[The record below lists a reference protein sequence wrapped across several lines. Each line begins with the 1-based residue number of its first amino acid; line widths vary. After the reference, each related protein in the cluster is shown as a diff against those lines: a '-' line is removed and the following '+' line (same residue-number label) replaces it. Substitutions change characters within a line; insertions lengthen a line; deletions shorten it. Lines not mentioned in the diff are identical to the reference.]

1 MKRIILILQMALLLV
16 GAASCSDSET
26 GNGLAAEPELISIIP
41 ISGASGCT
49 AIISGVNFA
58 AEQSANKVLL
68 DGQEAQVVSS
78 SKNRIQIV
86 TPEHADGKVDVK
98 VSVNGKEVSGLDF
111 TYVTLADP
119 EIKITALR
127 PSFGFVGDN
136 VTIIGENFSD
146 EVADMSVTFDGVK
159 ANILTTS
166 SSALSVTA
174 PEHARGRV
182 TVEVKKGAKTAV
194 AEFTY
199 VELMVEKSTPSEGGA
214 GTIVTIY
221 GEGFSEELA
230 NNVVMVGD
238 QVLTVTEATVT
249 TLKVEMPAL
258 GTGTYTFT
266 VKVGERVCTGGSFT
280 VAPLW
285 YVETVAGS
293 SVQGTKDGIGKE
305 AKLEIVQHL
314 AMGPDG
320 KVWFTSRGA
329 KDKNAI
335 RTLDPK
341 TWEVK
346 TVIGTD
352 NALINNTHLW
362 GSTFDSKGNYY
373 VAGKAA
379 GKVFKIAAGTNEI
392 SVLPLPAHKLTSN
405 PMCVL
410 TDAQDNLYLLNRDA
424 GTEAKPSYISV
435 YDKNLVLKHDWP
447 VKLFAEHMAWNKDKT
462 KLFIGTTGVPF
473 GIFEFDPA
481 TGEMKKIAGTDNRPT
496 SAANTTDGEPGNP
509 LTATIGQVEGIAV
522 DAEGN
527 LWFSDVTTVTVRVL
541 VPGEGG
547 DYTKG
552 TVKTRAGMN
561 FVPKYPG
568 VDGLG
573 TNAGLKYPCGLLPMP
588 DGSMLLADGT
598 GFTIRRIYSK

>member
-238 QVLTVTEATVT
+238 QVLTVTEATAT

-293 SVQGTKDGIGKE
+293 VKGTKDGIGKE

-329 KDKNAI
+329 GITNSI

-346 TVIGTD
+346 TVIGTV
-352 NALINNTHLW
+352 NVLINNTHLW

-373 VAGKAA
+373 ATGKAA

-392 SVLPLPAHKLTSN
+392 SVLPLPAHKLTTN

-481 TGEMKKIAGTDNRPT
+481 TGEMKKIAGTDNKPT
-496 SAANTTDGEPGNP
+496 NAANTTDGEPGNP

-527 LWFSDVTTVTVRVL
+527 LWFSDVTTATVRVL

-588 DGSMLLADGT
+588 DGSMLLADGN
-598 GFTIRRIYSK
+598 GYTIRRIYSK

>member
-1 MKRIILILQMALLLV
+1 MALLLV
-16 GAASCSDSET
+16 GAASCSDSDT

-41 ISGASGCT
+41 ISGASGCA

-146 EVADMSVTFDGVK
+146 ELADMSVTFDGVK

-182 TVEVKKGAKTAV
+182 TVEVKNGAKTAV

-238 QVLTVTEATVT
+238 QVLTVTEATAT

-293 SVQGTKDGIGKE
+293 VQGTKDGIGKE

-329 KDKNAI
+329 GNTNSI

-352 NALINNTHLW
+352 KALINNTHLW

-373 VAGKAA
+373 ATGKAA

-392 SVLPLPAHKLTSN
+392 SVLQLPAHKLTSN

-481 TGEMKKIAGTDNRPT
+481 TGEMKKIAGTDNKPT

-527 LWFSDVTTVTVRVL
+527 LWFSDVTTATVRVL

>member
-1 MKRIILILQMALLLV
+1 MALLLV

-41 ISGASGCT
+41 ISGASGCP

-58 AEQSANKVLL
+58 AEQSANKVFL

-199 VELMVEKSTPSEGGA
+199 VELMVEKSNPSEGGA

-238 QVLTVTEATVT
+238 QVLKVTESTAT

-280 VAPLW
+280 VAPLG
-285 YVETVAGS
+285 YVETVAG

-320 KVWFTSRGA
+320 KVWFTSRGGA
-329 KDKNAI
+329 GKDAI

-462 KLFIGTTGVPF
+462 KLFIGTTGGPF

-481 TGEMKKIAGTDNRPT
+481 TGEMKKIAGTDNKPT

-527 LWFSDVTTVTVRVL
+527 LWFSDVTTATVRVL

-561 FVPKYPG
+561 FVPKSPG

-588 DGSMLLADGT
+588 DGSMLLADGN
-598 GFTIRRIYSK
+598 GYTIRRIYSK

>member
-1 MKRIILILQMALLLV
+1 MALLLV
-16 GAASCSDSET
+16 GAASCSDST
-26 GNGLAAEPELISIIP
+26 SGNGLAAEPELISIIP
-41 ISGASGCT
+41 VSGASGCT

-58 AEQSANKVLL
+58 AQQSANKVFM
-68 DGQEAQVVSS
+68 DGKEAQVVSS

-98 VSVNGKEVSGLDF
+98 VSVNGTEVSGLDF
-111 TYVTLADP
+111 TYVTLAEP
-119 EIKITALR
+119 EVKITALR

-136 VTIIGENFSD
+136 VTILGENFSD
-146 EVADMSVTFDGVK
+146 ELADMSVTFDGVK

-174 PEHARGRV
+174 PEHARGRA
-182 TVEVKKGAKTAV
+182 TVEVKNGTKTAV

-199 VELMVEKSTPSEGGA
+199 VELMISKSTPSEGGA

-238 QVLTVTEATVT
+238 QVLTVTEATAT

-293 SVQGTKDGIGKE
+293 SIRGTKDGTGK
-305 AKLEIVQHL
+305 AANLETVQHL

-320 KVWFTSRGA
+320 KVWFTSRGGA
-329 KDKNAI
+329 GRDAI

-346 TVIGTD
+346 TVIGID
-352 NALINNTHLW
+352 NALIKNTHPW

-373 VAGKAA
+373 ATGKAA

-392 SVLPLPAHKLTSN
+392 SVLPLPAHKLTTN

-462 KLFIGTTGVPF
+462 KLFIGTTGAPF

-481 TGEMKKIAGTDNRPT
+481 TGKMNKIAGTKDKPAN
-496 SAANTTDGEPGNP
+496 AAATTDGEPGNP
-509 LTATIGQVEGIAV
+509 LTATIGQIEGIAV

-527 LWFSDVTTVTVRVL
+527 LWFSDVTTATVRVL
-541 VPGEGG
+541 VPGECG

-561 FVPKYPG
+561 FLSKYPG

-573 TNAGLKYPCGLLPMP
+573 TNAGFKYPCGLLPMP

>member
-127 PSFGFVGDN
+127 PSFSFVGDN

-146 EVADMSVTFDGVK
+146 ELADMSVTFDGVK

-182 TVEVKKGAKTAV
+182 TVEVKNGAKTAV

-238 QVLTVTEATVT
+238 QVLTVTEATAT

-293 SVQGTKDGIGKE
+293 VQGTKDGIGKE

-329 KDKNAI
+329 GNTNSI

-352 NALINNTHLW
+352 KALINNTHLW

-373 VAGKAA
+373 ATGKAA

-392 SVLPLPAHKLTSN
+392 SVLQLPAHKLTSN

-481 TGEMKKIAGTDNRPT
+481 TGEMKKIAGTDNKPT

-527 LWFSDVTTVTVRVL
+527 LWFSDVTTATVRVL

>member
-1 MKRIILILQMALLLV
+1 MALLLV

-182 TVEVKKGAKTAV
+182 TVEVKNGAKTAV

-238 QVLTVTEATVT
+238 QVLTVTEATAT

-293 SVQGTKDGIGKE
+293 VQGTKDGIGKE

-329 KDKNAI
+329 GITNSI

-346 TVIGTD
+346 TVIGTV
-352 NALINNTHLW
+352 NVLINNTHLW

-373 VAGKAA
+373 ATGKAA

-481 TGEMKKIAGTDNRPT
+481 TGEMKKIAGTDNKPT
-496 SAANTTDGEPGNP
+496 NAANTTDGEPGNP

-527 LWFSDVTTVTVRVL
+527 LWFSDVTTATVRVL

-598 GFTIRRIYSK
+598 GYTIRRIYSK

>member
-1 MKRIILILQMALLLV
+1 MALLLV
-16 GAASCSDSET
+16 GAASCSDSES

-41 ISGASGCT
+41 VSGASGCT

-58 AEQSANKVLL
+58 AEQSANKVFL

-98 VSVNGKEVSGLDF
+98 VSVNGKEVSGLNF
-111 TYVTLADP
+111 TYVTLAEP
-119 EIKITALR
+119 EVKITALR

-136 VTIIGENFSD
+136 VTILGENFSD

-182 TVEVKKGAKTAV
+182 TVEVKNGAKTAV

-238 QVLTVTEATVT
+238 QVLKVTESTAT

-258 GTGTYTFT
+258 GTGAYTFT

-285 YVETVAGS
+285 YVETVAG

-341 TWEVK
+341 TWDVK

-410 TDAQDNLYLLNRDA
+410 TDAQDNLYLLNRA
-424 GTEAKPSYISV
+424 NPSYISV

-447 VKLFAEHMAWNKDKT
+447 VNLFAEHMAWNKDKT
-462 KLFIGTTGVPF
+462 KLYIGTSGAPF

-481 TGEMKKIAGTDNRPT
+481 TGEMKKIAGTKDKPA
-496 SAANTTDGEPGNP
+496 SAAATTDGEPGNP
-509 LTATIGQVEGIAV
+509 LTATIGQIEGIAV

-527 LWFSDVTTVTVRVL
+527 LWFSDVTTATVRVL
-541 VPGEGG
+541 VSGEGG

>member
-146 EVADMSVTFDGVK
+146 ELADMSVTFDGVK

-182 TVEVKKGAKTAV
+182 TVEVKNGAKTAV

-238 QVLTVTEATVT
+238 QVLTVTEATAT

-293 SVQGTKDGIGKE
+293 VQGTKDGIGKE

-329 KDKNAI
+329 GNTNSI

-373 VAGKAA
+373 ATGKAA
-379 GKVFKIAAGTNEI
+379 GKVFKIAAGTNVI

-447 VKLFAEHMAWNKDKT
+447 VKVFAEHMAWNKDKT

-481 TGEMKKIAGTDNRPT
+481 TGEMKKIAGTENKPT

-527 LWFSDVTTVTVRVL
+527 LWFSDVTTATVRVL

-561 FVPKYPG
+561 FVPKSPG

-588 DGSMLLADGT
+588 DGSMLLADGN
-598 GFTIRRIYSK
+598 GYTIRRIYSK

>member
-1 MKRIILILQMALLLV
+1 MALLLV
-16 GAASCSDSET
+16 GAASCSDSES

-41 ISGASGCT
+41 VSGASGCT

-58 AEQSANKVLL
+58 AEQSANKVFL

-98 VSVNGKEVSGLDF
+98 VSVNGAEVSGLDF
-111 TYVTLADP
+111 TYVTLAEP
-119 EIKITALR
+119 EVKITALR

-136 VTIIGENFSD
+136 VTILGENFSD

-182 TVEVKKGAKTAV
+182 TVEVKNGAKTAV

-199 VELMVEKSTPSEGGA
+199 VELMVEKSTPSEGGT

-238 QVLTVTEATVT
+238 QVLKVTESTAT

-258 GTGTYTFT
+258 GTGTYSFT

-285 YVETVAGS
+285 YVETVAG

-379 GKVFKIAAGTNEI
+379 GKVFKIAAGTNGI

-410 TDAQDNLYLLNRDA
+410 TDAQDNLYLLNRA
-424 GTEAKPSYISV
+424 NPSYISV

-447 VKLFAEHMAWNKDKT
+447 VNLFAEHMVWNKDKT
-462 KLFIGTTGVPF
+462 KLYIGSSGAPF

-481 TGEMKKIAGTDNRPT
+481 TGEMKKIAGTKDKPAN
-496 SAANTTDGEPGNP
+496 AAATTDGEPGNP
-509 LTATIGQVEGIAV
+509 LTATIGQIEGMAV

-527 LWFSDVTTVTVRVL
+527 LWFSDITTSTVRVF

-547 DYTKG
+547 DYSKG

-561 FVPKYPG
+561 FVSKYPG

-573 TNAGLKYPCGLLPMP
+573 TNAGFKYPSGLLPML

>member
-1 MKRIILILQMALLLV
+1 MALLLV
-16 GAASCSDSET
+16 GAASCSDSDT

-146 EVADMSVTFDGVK
+146 ELADMSVTFDGVK

-199 VELMVEKSTPSEGGA
+199 VELMVEKSNPSEGGA

-238 QVLTVTEATVT
+238 QVLTVTEATAT

-293 SVQGTKDGIGKE
+293 VQGTKDGIGKE

-329 KDKNAI
+329 GNTNSI

-373 VAGKAA
+373 ATGKAA

-392 SVLPLPAHKLTSN
+392 SVLPLPAHKLTTN

-424 GTEAKPSYISV
+424 GTDAKPSYISV

-447 VKLFAEHMAWNKDKT
+447 VKVFAEHMAWNKDKT

-481 TGEMKKIAGTDNRPT
+481 TGEMKKIAGTENKPT

-527 LWFSDVTTVTVRVL
+527 LWFSDVTTATVRVL
-541 VPGEGG
+541 VPVEGG

-561 FVPKYPG
+561 FVPKSPG

-588 DGSMLLADGT
+588 DGSMLLADGN
-598 GFTIRRIYSK
+598 GYTIRRIYSK

>member
-41 ISGASGCT
+41 VSGASGCT

-146 EVADMSVTFDGVK
+146 ELADMSVTFDGVK

-182 TVEVKKGAKTAV
+182 TVEVKNGAKTAV

-238 QVLTVTEATVT
+238 QVLTVTEATAT

-293 SVQGTKDGIGKE
+293 SVRGTMDGIGK
-305 AKLEIVQHL
+305 AANLETVQHL

-320 KVWFTSRGA
+320 KVWFTSRGGA
-329 KDKNAI
+329 GKDAI

-352 NALINNTHLW
+352 NKLINNTHLW

-373 VAGKAA
+373 ATGKAA

-462 KLFIGTTGVPF
+462 KLFIGTTGVSF

-481 TGEMKKIAGTDNRPT
+481 TGEMKKIAGTENKPT
-496 SAANTTDGEPGNP
+496 NAANTTDGEPGNP

-527 LWFSDVTTVTVRVL
+527 LWFSDVTTATVRVL

-598 GFTIRRIYSK
+598 GYTIRRIYSK

>member
-1 MKRIILILQMALLLV
+1 MALLLI
-16 GAASCSDSET
+16 GAASCSDSES

-41 ISGASGCT
+41 VSGASGCT

-58 AEQSANKVLL
+58 AEQSANKVFL

-136 VTIIGENFSD
+136 VTILGENFSD

-182 TVEVKKGAKTAV
+182 TVEVKNGAKTAV

-238 QVLTVTEATVT
+238 QVLKVTESTAT

-266 VKVGERVCTGGSFT
+266 V
-280 VAPLW
+280 APLW

-293 SVQGTKDGIGKE
+293 SIRGTKDGIGK
-305 AKLEIVQHL
+305 AANLETVQHL

-320 KVWFTSRGA
+320 KVWFTSRGGA
-329 KDKNAI
+329 GRDAI

-346 TVIGTD
+346 TVIGID
-352 NALINNTHLW
+352 NALIKNTHPW

-373 VAGKAA
+373 AAGKGGA
-379 GKVFKIAAGTNEI
+379 KVFKIAAGTNEI
-392 SVLPLPAHKLTSN
+392 SLLALPAHKLTTN

-447 VKLFAEHMAWNKDKT
+447 VLLSAEHMAWNKDKT
-462 KLFIGTTGVPF
+462 KLYIGTSGAPF

-481 TGEMKKIAGTDNRPT
+481 TGKMNKIAGTKDKPAN
-496 SAANTTDGEPGNP
+496 AANTTDGEPGNP
-509 LTATIGQVEGIAV
+509 LTATIGQIEGIAV

-527 LWFSDVTTVTVRVL
+527 LWFSDVTTATVRVL

-547 DYTKG
+547 DYTNG

>member
-1 MKRIILILQMALLLV
+1 MALLLV
-16 GAASCSDSET
+16 GAASCSDSES

-41 ISGASGCT
+41 VSGASGCT

-58 AEQSANKVLL
+58 AEQSANKVFL

-78 SKNRIQIV
+78 SKNRIRIV

-111 TYVTLADP
+111 TYVTLAEP
-119 EIKITALR
+119 EVKITALR

-136 VTIIGENFSD
+136 VTILGENFSD

-182 TVEVKKGAKTAV
+182 TVEVKNGAKTAV

-238 QVLTVTEATVT
+238 QVLKVTESTAT

-293 SVQGTKDGIGKE
+293 SVRGTKDGIGK
-305 AKLEIVQHL
+305 AANLETVQHL

-320 KVWFTSRGA
+320 KVWFTSRGGA
-329 KDKNAI
+329 GRDAI

-346 TVIGTD
+346 TVIGID
-352 NALINNTHLW
+352 NALIKNTHPW

-373 VAGKAA
+373 ATGKAA
-379 GKVFKIAAGTNEI
+379 GKVFKIAAGTNGI

-410 TDAQDNLYLLNRDA
+410 TDAQDNLYLLNRA
-424 GTEAKPSYISV
+424 NPSYISV
-435 YDKNLVLKHDWP
+435 YDKNLVQKHDWP
-447 VKLFAEHMAWNKDKT
+447 VNLFAEHMAWNKDKT
-462 KLFIGTTGVPF
+462 KLYLGTAAAPF

-481 TGEMKKIAGTDNRPT
+481 TGEMKKIAGTKDKPT

-509 LTATIGQVEGIAV
+509 LTATIGQIEGIAV

-527 LWFSDVTTVTVRVL
+527 LWFSDITTSTVRVL

-547 DYTKG
+547 DYSKG

-561 FVPKYPG
+561 FVSKYPG

>member
-1 MKRIILILQMALLLV
+1 MALLLI
-16 GAASCSDSET
+16 GAASCSDSAS

-41 ISGASGCT
+41 VSGASGCT

-58 AEQSANKVLL
+58 AEQSANKVFM
-68 DGQEAQVVSS
+68 DGKEAQVVSS

-98 VSVNGKEVSGLDF
+98 VSVNGTEVSGLDF
-111 TYVTLADP
+111 TYVTLAEP
-119 EIKITALR
+119 EVKITALR

-136 VTIIGENFSD
+136 VTILGENFSD
-146 EVADMSVTFDGVK
+146 ELADMSVTFDGVK

-182 TVEVKKGAKTAV
+182 TVEVKNGTKTAV

-199 VELMVEKSTPSEGGA
+199 VELMVSKSTPSEGGA

-238 QVLTVTEATVT
+238 QVLTVTEATAT

-293 SVQGTKDGIGKE
+293 AQGTKDGIGKE
-305 AKLEIVQHL
+305 ANLQIVQHL
-314 AMGPDG
+314 AMGSDG
-320 KVWFTSRGA
+320 KVWFTSRGGA
-329 KDKNAI
+329 GKDAI

-346 TVIGTD
+346 TVIGID
-352 NALINNTHLW
+352 NALIKNTHPW

-373 VAGKAA
+373 VAGKGGA
-379 GKVFKIAAGTNEI
+379 KVFKIAAGTNEI
-392 SVLPLPAHKLTSN
+392 SLLALPAHKLTTN

-447 VKLFAEHMAWNKDKT
+447 VRLFAEHMAWNKDKT
-462 KLFIGTTGVPF
+462 KLYLGTAGAPF

-481 TGEMKKIAGTDNRPT
+481 TGELKQIAGTGDKPT
-496 SAANTTDGEPGNP
+496 TSNMTDGEPGNP
-509 LTATIGQVEGIAV
+509 LTATIGQIEGMAV
-522 DAEGN
+522 DTEGN
-527 LWFSDVTTVTVRVL
+527 LWFSDISTFTVRVL

-573 TNAGLKYPCGLLPMP
+573 TNAGFKYPCGLLPMQ

-598 GFTIRRIYSK
+598 GYTIRRIYSK

>member
-1 MKRIILILQMALLLV
+1 MALLLV

-41 ISGASGCT
+41 VSGASGCT

-146 EVADMSVTFDGVK
+146 ELADMSVTFDGVK

-182 TVEVKKGAKTAV
+182 TVEVKNGAKTAV

-238 QVLTVTEATVT
+238 QVLTVTEATAT

-293 SVQGTKDGIGKE
+293 VQGTKDGIGKE

-320 KVWFTSRGA
+320 KVWFTSRGGA
-329 KDKNAI
+329 GKDAI

-352 NALINNTHLW
+352 NKLINNTHLW

-392 SVLPLPAHKLTSN
+392 SVLPLPAHKLTTN

-462 KLFIGTTGVPF
+462 KLFIGTTGGPF

-481 TGEMKKIAGTDNRPT
+481 TGEMKKIAGTDNKPT

-509 LTATIGQVEGIAV
+509 LTATIGQVEGMAV

-527 LWFSDVTTVTVRVL
+527 LWFSDVTTATVRVL

-598 GFTIRRIYSK
+598 GYTIRRIYSK

>member
-16 GAASCSDSET
+16 GAASCSDSDT

-146 EVADMSVTFDGVK
+146 ELADMSVTFDGVK

-182 TVEVKKGAKTAV
+182 TVEVKNGAKTAV

-238 QVLTVTEATVT
+238 QVLTVTEATAT

-293 SVQGTKDGIGKE
+293 VQGTKDGIGKE

-329 KDKNAI
+329 GNTNSI

-373 VAGKAA
+373 ATGKAA

-392 SVLPLPAHKLTSN
+392 SVLPLPAHKLTTN

-447 VKLFAEHMAWNKDKT
+447 VKVFAEHMAWNKDKT

-481 TGEMKKIAGTDNRPT
+481 TGEMKKIAGTENKPT

-527 LWFSDVTTVTVRVL
+527 LWFSDVTTATVRVL
-541 VPGEGG
+541 VPVEGG

-561 FVPKYPG
+561 FVPKSPG

-588 DGSMLLADGT
+588 DGSMLLADGN
-598 GFTIRRIYSK
+598 GYTIRRIYSK

>member
-16 GAASCSDSET
+16 GAASCSDSES

-41 ISGASGCT
+41 VSGASGCT

-58 AEQSANKVLL
+58 AEQSANKVYL

-98 VSVNGKEVSGLDF
+98 VSVNGTEVSGLDF
-111 TYVTLADP
+111 TYVTLAEP
-119 EIKITALR
+119 EVKITALR

-136 VTIIGENFSD
+136 VTILGENFSD

-182 TVEVKKGAKTAV
+182 TVEVKNGAKTAV

-238 QVLTVTEATVT
+238 QVLTVTEATAT

-280 VAPLW
+280 VA
-285 YVETVAGS
+285 G

-379 GKVFKIAAGTNEI
+379 GKVFKIAAGTNGI

-435 YDKNLVLKHDWP
+435 YDKNLGLKHDWP

-462 KLFIGTTGVPF
+462 KLYIGTTGAPF

-481 TGEMKKIAGTDNRPT
+481 TGEMKKIAGTKDKPAN
-496 SAANTTDGEPGNP
+496 AANTTDGEPGNP
-509 LTATIGQVEGIAV
+509 LTATIGQIEGIAV

-527 LWFSDVTTVTVRVL
+527 LWFSDVTTATVRVL

>member
-146 EVADMSVTFDGVK
+146 ELADMSVTFDGVK

-182 TVEVKKGAKTAV
+182 TVEVKNGAKTAV

-238 QVLTVTEATVT
+238 QVLTVTEATAT

-293 SVQGTKDGIGKE
+293 VQGTKDGIGKE

-329 KDKNAI
+329 GITNSI

-346 TVIGTD
+346 TVIGTV
-352 NALINNTHLW
+352 NVLINNTHLW

-373 VAGKAA
+373 ATGKAA

-392 SVLPLPAHKLTSN
+392 SVLPLPAHKLTTN

-496 SAANTTDGEPGNP
+496 NAANTTDGEPGNP

-527 LWFSDVTTVTVRVL
+527 LWFSDVTTATVRVL

-598 GFTIRRIYSK
+598 GYTIRRIYSK

>member
-1 MKRIILILQMALLLV
+1 MALLLV

-146 EVADMSVTFDGVK
+146 ELADMSVTFDGVK

-166 SSALSVTA
+166 SSALSVIA

-182 TVEVKKGAKTAV
+182 TVEVKNGAKTAV

-238 QVLTVTEATVT
+238 QVLTVTEATAT

-293 SVQGTKDGIGKE
+293 VQGTKDGIGKE

-329 KDKNAI
+329 GITNSI

-373 VAGKAA
+373 ATGKAA

-392 SVLPLPAHKLTSN
+392 SVLPLPAHKLTTN

-481 TGEMKKIAGTDNRPT
+481 TGEMKKIAGTENKPT

-527 LWFSDVTTVTVRVL
+527 LWFSDVTTATVRVL

>member
-1 MKRIILILQMALLLV
+1 MALLLV
-16 GAASCSDSET
+16 GAASCSDSES

-41 ISGASGCT
+41 VSGASGCT

-58 AEQSANKVLL
+58 AEQSANKVFL

-136 VTIIGENFSD
+136 VTILGENFSD

-182 TVEVKKGAKTAV
+182 TVEVKNGAKTAV

-230 NNVVMVGD
+230 NNVVMVGE
-238 QVLTVTEATVT
+238 QVLTVTESTAT

-285 YVETVAGS
+285 YVETIAG

-305 AKLEIVQHL
+305 ARLEIVQHL

-346 TVIGTD
+346 TVIGTY

-379 GKVFKIAAGTNEI
+379 GKVFKIAAGTNGI

-410 TDAQDNLYLLNRDA
+410 TDAQDNLYLLNRA
-424 GTEAKPSYISV
+424 NPSYISV
-435 YDKNLVLKHDWP
+435 YDKNLGLKHDWP

-462 KLFIGTTGVPF
+462 KLYIGTTGAPF

-481 TGEMKKIAGTDNRPT
+481 TGEVKKIAGTENKPAD
-496 SAANTTDGEPGNP
+496 AAATTDGEPGNP
-509 LTATIGQVEGIAV
+509 LTATIGQIEGIAV

-527 LWFSDVTTVTVRVL
+527 LWFSDVTTATVRVL

>member
-1 MKRIILILQMALLLV
+1 MALLLV
-16 GAASCSDSET
+16 GAASCSDSES

-41 ISGASGCT
+41 VSGASGCT

-58 AEQSANKVLL
+58 AEQSANKVFL

-98 VSVNGKEVSGLDF
+98 VSVNGKEVSGLNF
-111 TYVTLADP
+111 TYVTLAEP
-119 EIKITALR
+119 EVKITALR

-136 VTIIGENFSD
+136 VTILGENFSD

-182 TVEVKKGAKTAV
+182 TVEVKNGAKTAV

-238 QVLTVTEATVT
+238 QVLKVTESTAT

-285 YVETVAGS
+285 YVETVAG

-410 TDAQDNLYLLNRDA
+410 TDAQDNLYLLNRA
-424 GTEAKPSYISV
+424 NPSYISV

-447 VKLFAEHMAWNKDKT
+447 VNLFAEHMAWNKDKT
-462 KLFIGTTGVPF
+462 KLYIGTSGAPF

-481 TGEMKKIAGTDNRPT
+481 TGEMKKIAGTKDKPA
-496 SAANTTDGEPGNP
+496 SAAATTDGEPGNP
-509 LTATIGQVEGIAV
+509 LTATIGQIEGIAV

-527 LWFSDVTTVTVRVL
+527 LWFSDVTTATVRVL
-541 VPGEGG
+541 VSGEGG

>member
-1 MKRIILILQMALLLV
+1 MALLLV
-16 GAASCSDSET
+16 GAASCSDSES

-41 ISGASGCT
+41 VSGASGCT

-58 AEQSANKVLL
+58 AEQSANKVFL

-98 VSVNGKEVSGLDF
+98 VSVNGAEVSGLDF
-111 TYVTLADP
+111 TYVTLAEP
-119 EIKITALR
+119 EVKITALR

-136 VTIIGENFSD
+136 VTILGENFSD

-182 TVEVKKGAKTAV
+182 TVEVKNGAKTAV

-238 QVLTVTEATVT
+238 QVLKVTESTAT

-285 YVETVAGS
+285 YVETVAG

-410 TDAQDNLYLLNRDA
+410 TDAQDNLYLLNRA
-424 GTEAKPSYISV
+424 NPSYISV

-447 VKLFAEHMAWNKDKT
+447 VNLFAEHMAWNKDKT
-462 KLFIGTTGVPF
+462 KLYIGSSGAPF

-481 TGEMKKIAGTDNRPT
+481 TGEMKKIAGTKDKPAN
-496 SAANTTDGEPGNP
+496 AAATTDGEPGKP
-509 LTATIGQVEGIAV
+509 LTATIGQIEGMAV

-527 LWFSDVTTVTVRVL
+527 LWFSDITTSTVRVL

-547 DYTKG
+547 DYSKG

-561 FVPKYPG
+561 FVSKYPG

>member
-1 MKRIILILQMALLLV
+1 MALLLV
-16 GAASCSDSET
+16 GAASCSDSDT

-146 EVADMSVTFDGVK
+146 ELADMSVTFDGVK

-182 TVEVKKGAKTAV
+182 TVEVKNGAKTAV

-238 QVLTVTEATVT
+238 QVLTVTEATAT

-293 SVQGTKDGIGKE
+293 VYGTKDGIGKE

-329 KDKNAI
+329 GNTNSI

-352 NALINNTHLW
+352 KALINNTHLW

-373 VAGKAA
+373 ATGKAA

-392 SVLPLPAHKLTSN
+392 SVLQLPAHKLTSN

-481 TGEMKKIAGTDNRPT
+481 TGEMKKIAGTDNKPT

-527 LWFSDVTTVTVRVL
+527 LWFSDVTTATVRVL

>member
-146 EVADMSVTFDGVK
+146 ELADMSVTFDGVK

-182 TVEVKKGAKTAV
+182 TVEVKNGAKTAV

-238 QVLTVTEATVT
+238 QVLTVTEATAT

-293 SVQGTKDGIGKE
+293 VQGTKDGIGKE

-320 KVWFTSRGA
+320 KVWFTSRGGA
-329 KDKNAI
+329 GKDAI

-373 VAGKAA
+373 ATGKAA

-392 SVLPLPAHKLTSN
+392 SVLPLPAHKLTTN

-447 VKLFAEHMAWNKDKT
+447 VKVFAEHMAWNKDKT

-481 TGEMKKIAGTDNRPT
+481 TGEMKKIAGTENKPT

-527 LWFSDVTTVTVRVL
+527 LWFSDVTTATVRVL

-588 DGSMLLADGT
+588 DGSMLLADGN
-598 GFTIRRIYSK
+598 GYTIRRIYSK

>member
-1 MKRIILILQMALLLV
+1 MALLLV

-41 ISGASGCT
+41 VSGASGCT

-58 AEQSANKVLL
+58 AEQSANKVFL

-136 VTIIGENFSD
+136 VTILGENFSD

-166 SSALSVTA
+166 SSALSVIA

-182 TVEVKKGAKTAV
+182 TVEVKNGAKTAV

-199 VELMVEKSTPSEGGA
+199 VELMVSKSTPSEGGA

-238 QVLTVTEATVT
+238 QVLTVTEATAT

-266 VKVGERVCTGGSFT
+266 VKVGERVCAGGSFT

-293 SVQGTKDGIGKE
+293 VQGTKDGIGKE
-305 AKLEIVQHL
+305 ANLQIVQHL

-320 KVWFTSRGA
+320 KVWFTSRGGA
-329 KDKNAI
+329 GKDAI

-346 TVIGTD
+346 TVIGID
-352 NALINNTHLW
+352 NALIKNTHPW

-373 VAGKAA
+373 VAGKGGA
-379 GKVFKIAAGTNEI
+379 KVFKIAAGTNEI
-392 SVLPLPAHKLTSN
+392 SLLALPAHKLTAN

-447 VKLFAEHMAWNKDKT
+447 VRLFAEHMAWNKDKT

-481 TGEMKKIAGTDNRPT
+481 TGEMKKIAGTGNKPT

-509 LTATIGQVEGIAV
+509 LTATIGQIEGMAA

-527 LWFSDVTTVTVRVL
+527 LWFSDISTSTVRVL

-561 FVPKYPG
+561 FVSKYPG

>member
-16 GAASCSDSET
+16 GAASCSDSDT

-41 ISGASGCT
+41 ISGASGCA

-146 EVADMSVTFDGVK
+146 ELADMSVTFDGVK

-182 TVEVKKGAKTAV
+182 TVEVKNGAKTAV

-238 QVLTVTEATVT
+238 QVLTVTEATAT

-293 SVQGTKDGIGKE
+293 VQGTKDGIGKE

-329 KDKNAI
+329 GNTNSI

-352 NALINNTHLW
+352 KALINNTHLW

-373 VAGKAA
+373 ATGKAA

-392 SVLPLPAHKLTSN
+392 SVLQLPAHKLTSN

-481 TGEMKKIAGTDNRPT
+481 TGEMKKIAGTDNKPT

-527 LWFSDVTTVTVRVL
+527 LWFSDVTTATVRVL

>member
-159 ANILTTS
+159 ANIITTS

-238 QVLTVTEATVT
+238 QVLTVTEATAT

-293 SVQGTKDGIGKE
+293 VQGTKDGIGKE

-320 KVWFTSRGA
+320 KVWFTSRGGA
-329 KDKNAI
+329 GKDAI

-346 TVIGTD
+346 TVIGTE
-352 NALINNTHLW
+352 NALINNTHFW

-462 KLFIGTTGVPF
+462 KLFIGTTGGPF

-481 TGEMKKIAGTDNRPT
+481 TGEMKKIAGTDNKPT

-527 LWFSDVTTVTVRVL
+527 LWFSDVTTATVRVL

-598 GFTIRRIYSK
+598 GYTIRRIYSK

>member
-41 ISGASGCT
+41 VSGASGCT

-146 EVADMSVTFDGVK
+146 ELADMSVTFDGVK

-182 TVEVKKGAKTAV
+182 TVEVKNGAKTAV

-238 QVLTVTEATVT
+238 QVLTVTEATAT

-293 SVQGTKDGIGKE
+293 VQGTKDGIGKE

-320 KVWFTSRGA
+320 KVWFTSRGGA
-329 KDKNAI
+329 GKDAI

-352 NALINNTHLW
+352 NKLINNTHLW

-392 SVLPLPAHKLTSN
+392 SVLPLPAHKLTTN

-462 KLFIGTTGVPF
+462 KLFIGTTGGPF

-481 TGEMKKIAGTDNRPT
+481 TGEMKKIAGTDNKPT

-509 LTATIGQVEGIAV
+509 LTATIGQVEGMAV

-527 LWFSDVTTVTVRVL
+527 LWFSDVTTATVRVL

-598 GFTIRRIYSK
+598 GYTIRRIYSK

>member
-16 GAASCSDSET
+16 GAASCSDSDT

-146 EVADMSVTFDGVK
+146 ELADMSVTFDGVK

-199 VELMVEKSTPSEGGA
+199 VELMVEKSNPSEGGA

-238 QVLTVTEATVT
+238 QVLTVTEATAT

-293 SVQGTKDGIGKE
+293 VQGTKDGIGKE

-329 KDKNAI
+329 GNTNSI

-373 VAGKAA
+373 ATGKAA

-392 SVLPLPAHKLTSN
+392 SVLPLPAHKLTTN

-424 GTEAKPSYISV
+424 GTDAKPSYISV

-447 VKLFAEHMAWNKDKT
+447 VKVFAEHMAWNKDKT

-481 TGEMKKIAGTDNRPT
+481 TGEMKKIAGTENKPT

-527 LWFSDVTTVTVRVL
+527 LWFSDVTTATVRVL

-561 FVPKYPG
+561 FVPKSPG

-588 DGSMLLADGT
+588 DGSMLLADGN
-598 GFTIRRIYSK
+598 GYTIRRIYSK

>member
-1 MKRIILILQMALLLV
+1 MALLLV
-16 GAASCSDSET
+16 GAASCSDSES

-41 ISGASGCT
+41 VSGASGCT

-58 AEQSANKVLL
+58 AEQSANKVFL

-98 VSVNGKEVSGLDF
+98 VSVNGAEVSGLDF
-111 TYVTLADP
+111 TYVTLAEP
-119 EIKITALR
+119 EVKITALR

-136 VTIIGENFSD
+136 VTILGENFSD
-146 EVADMSVTFDGVK
+146 EVADMSVTFGGVK

-182 TVEVKKGAKTAV
+182 TVEVKNGAKTAV

-238 QVLTVTEATVT
+238 QVLKVTESTAT

-293 SVQGTKDGIGKE
+293 VRGTKDGIGK
-305 AKLEIVQHL
+305 AANLETVQHL

-320 KVWFTSRGA
+320 KVWFTSRGN
-329 KDKNAI
+329 KNANSI

-352 NALINNTHLW
+352 NALIYNTHLW

-373 VAGKAA
+373 ATGKAV

-410 TDAQDNLYLLNRDA
+410 TDAQDNLYLLNRA
-424 GTEAKPSYISV
+424 NPSYISV

-447 VKLFAEHMAWNKDKT
+447 VSLSAEHMAWNKDKT
-462 KLFIGTTGVPF
+462 KLYIGTSGAPF

-481 TGEMKKIAGTDNRPT
+481 TGEMKKIAGTKDKPAN
-496 SAANTTDGEPGNP
+496 AAATTDGEPGNP
-509 LTATIGQVEGIAV
+509 LTATIGQIEGIAV

-527 LWFSDVTTVTVRVL
+527 LWFSDITTSTVRVL

-547 DYTKG
+547 DYSKG

-561 FVPKYPG
+561 FVSKYPG

>member
-1 MKRIILILQMALLLV
+1 MALLLV
-16 GAASCSDSET
+16 GAASCSDSES
-26 GNGLAAEPELISIIP
+26 GNGLVAEPELISIIP
-41 ISGASGCT
+41 VSGASGCT

-58 AEQSANKVLL
+58 AEQSANKVFL

-98 VSVNGKEVSGLDF
+98 VSVNGTEVSGLDF
-111 TYVTLADP
+111 TYVTLAEP
-119 EIKITALR
+119 EVKITALR

-136 VTIIGENFSD
+136 VTILGENFSD

-182 TVEVKKGAKTAV
+182 TVEVKNGAKTAV

-238 QVLTVTEATVT
+238 QILKVTESTAT

-293 SVQGTKDGIGKE
+293 SISGTKDGIGK
-305 AKLEIVQHL
+305 AANLETVQHL

-320 KVWFTSRGA
+320 KVWFTSRGGA
-329 KDKNAI
+329 GRDAI

-346 TVIGTD
+346 TVIGID
-352 NALINNTHLW
+352 NALIKNTHPW

-373 VAGKAA
+373 ATGKAS

-392 SVLPLPAHKLTSN
+392 SVLPLPTHKLTTN

-435 YDKNLVLKHDWP
+435 YDKNLGLKHDWP
-447 VKLFAEHMAWNKDKT
+447 VKLFAEHMAWNMDKT
-462 KLFIGTTGVPF
+462 KLYIGTTGAPF

-481 TGEMKKIAGTDNRPT
+481 TGKMNKIAGTKDKPAN
-496 SAANTTDGEPGNP
+496 AANTTDGEPGNP
-509 LTATIGQVEGIAV
+509 LTATIGQIEGIAV

-527 LWFSDVTTVTVRVL
+527 LWFSDVTTATVRVL

-573 TNAGLKYPCGLLPMP
+573 TNAGFKYPCGLLPMP

>member
-1 MKRIILILQMALLLV
+1 MALLLV
-16 GAASCSDSET
+16 GAASCSDSAS

-41 ISGASGCT
+41 VSGASGCT

-58 AEQSANKVLL
+58 AEQSANKVFM
-68 DGQEAQVVSS
+68 DGKEAQVVSS
-78 SKNRIQIV
+78 SKNRIRIV

-98 VSVNGKEVSGLDF
+98 VSVNGTEVSGLDF
-111 TYVTLADP
+111 TYVTLAEP
-119 EIKITALR
+119 EVKITALR

-136 VTIIGENFSD
+136 VTILGENFSD
-146 EVADMSVTFDGVK
+146 ELADMSVTFDGVK

-182 TVEVKKGAKTAV
+182 TVEVKNGTKTAV

-238 QVLTVTEATVT
+238 QVLTVTEATAT

-266 VKVGERVCTGGSFT
+266 VKVGERACTGGSFT

-293 SVQGTKDGIGKE
+293 SVRGTKDGIGK
-305 AKLEIVQHL
+305 AANLETVQHL

-320 KVWFTSRGA
+320 KVWFTSRGGA
-329 KDKNAI
+329 GRDAI

-346 TVIGTD
+346 TVIGID
-352 NALINNTHLW
+352 NALIKNTHPC

-373 VAGKAA
+373 ATGKAA

-392 SVLPLPAHKLTSN
+392 SVLPLLAHKLTTNS
-405 PMCVL
+405 MCVL

-447 VKLFAEHMAWNKDKT
+447 VKLFAEHMEWNKDKT
-462 KLFIGTTGVPF
+462 KLYIGTTGAPF

-481 TGEMKKIAGTDNRPT
+481 TGEMKKIAGTKDKPAN
-496 SAANTTDGEPGNP
+496 AAATTDGEPGNP
-509 LTATIGQVEGIAV
+509 LTATIGQIEGMAV

-527 LWFSDVTTVTVRVL
+527 LWFSDVTTATVRVL

-561 FVPKYPG
+561 FVSKYPG

-573 TNAGLKYPCGLLPMP
+573 TNAGFKYPCGLLPMP

>member
-1 MKRIILILQMALLLV
+1 MALLLV
-16 GAASCSDSET
+16 GAASCSDSES

-41 ISGASGCT
+41 VSGASGCT

-58 AEQSANKVLL
+58 AEQSANKVFL

-98 VSVNGKEVSGLDF
+98 VSVNGKEVSGLNF
-111 TYVTLADP
+111 TYVTLAEP
-119 EIKITALR
+119 EVKITALR

-136 VTIIGENFSD
+136 VTILGENFSD
-146 EVADMSVTFDGVK
+146 ELADMSVTFDGVK

-182 TVEVKKGAKTAV
+182 TVEVKSGAKTAV

-238 QVLTVTEATVT
+238 QVLKVTESTAT

-285 YVETVAGS
+285 YVETVAG

-392 SVLPLPAHKLTSN
+392 SVLPFPAHKLTSN

-410 TDAQDNLYLLNRDA
+410 TDAQDNLYLLNRA
-424 GTEAKPSYISV
+424 NPSYISV

-447 VKLFAEHMAWNKDKT
+447 VNLFAEHMAWNKDKT
-462 KLFIGTTGVPF
+462 KLYIGTSGAPF

-481 TGEMKKIAGTDNRPT
+481 TGEMKKIAGTKDKPA
-496 SAANTTDGEPGNP
+496 SAAATTDGEPGNP
-509 LTATIGQVEGIAV
+509 LTATIGQIEGIAV

-527 LWFSDVTTVTVRVL
+527 LWFSDVTTATVRVL
-541 VPGEGG
+541 VSGEGG

>member
-146 EVADMSVTFDGVK
+146 ELADMSVTFDGVK

-182 TVEVKKGAKTAV
+182 TVEVKNGAKTAV

-199 VELMVEKSTPSEGGA
+199 VELMVEKSNPSEGGA

-238 QVLTVTEATVT
+238 QVLTVTEATAT

-293 SVQGTKDGIGKE
+293 VQGTKDGIGKE

-329 KDKNAI
+329 GNTNSI

-373 VAGKAA
+373 ATGKAA
-379 GKVFKIAAGTNEI
+379 GKVFKIAAGTNVI

-447 VKLFAEHMAWNKDKT
+447 VKVFAEHMAWNKDKT

-481 TGEMKKIAGTDNRPT
+481 TGEMKKIAGTENKPT

-527 LWFSDVTTVTVRVL
+527 LWFSDVTTATVRVL

-561 FVPKYPG
+561 FVPKSPG

-588 DGSMLLADGT
+588 DGSMLLADGN
-598 GFTIRRIYSK
+598 GYTIRRIYSK

>member
-41 ISGASGCT
+41 ISGASGCP

-58 AEQSANKVLL
+58 AEQSANKVFL

-238 QVLTVTEATVT
+238 QVLTVTEATAT

-293 SVQGTKDGIGKE
+293 VQGTKDGIGKE

-320 KVWFTSRGA
+320 KVWFTSRGGA
-329 KDKNAI
+329 GKDAI

-352 NALINNTHLW
+352 NKLINNTHLW

-373 VAGKAA
+373 ATGKAA

-462 KLFIGTTGVPF
+462 KLFIGTAGVPF

-481 TGEMKKIAGTDNRPT
+481 TGEMKKIAGTDNKPT
-496 SAANTTDGEPGNP
+496 NAANTTDGEPGNP

-527 LWFSDVTTVTVRVL
+527 LWFSDVTTATVRVL

-598 GFTIRRIYSK
+598 GYTIRRIYSK

>member
-1 MKRIILILQMALLLV
+1 MKRIILILQMALLLI
-16 GAASCSDSET
+16 GAASCSDSAS

-41 ISGASGCT
+41 VSGTSGCT

-58 AEQSANKVLL
+58 AEQSANKVFM
-68 DGQEAQVVSS
+68 DGKEAQVVSS

-98 VSVNGKEVSGLDF
+98 VSVNGTEVSGLDF
-111 TYVTLADP
+111 TYVTLAEP
-119 EIKITALR
+119 EVKITALR

-136 VTIIGENFSD
+136 VTILGENFSD
-146 EVADMSVTFDGVK
+146 ELADMSVTFDGVK
-159 ANILTTS
+159 AKILTTS

-182 TVEVKKGAKTAV
+182 TVEVKNGTKTAV

-238 QVLTVTEATVT
+238 QVLTVTEATAT

-293 SVQGTKDGIGKE
+293 SVRGTKDGIGK
-305 AKLEIVQHL
+305 AANLETVQHL

-320 KVWFTSRGA
+320 KVWFTSRGGA
-329 KDKNAI
+329 GRDAI

-346 TVIGTD
+346 TVIGID
-352 NALINNTHLW
+352 NALIKNTHPW

-373 VAGKAA
+373 ATGKAA

-392 SVLPLPAHKLTSN
+392 SVLPLPAHKLTTN

-462 KLFIGTTGVPF
+462 KLYIGTTGAPF

-481 TGEMKKIAGTDNRPT
+481 TGEMKKIAGTKDKPAN
-496 SAANTTDGEPGNP
+496 AAATTDGEPGNP
-509 LTATIGQVEGIAV
+509 LTATIGQIEGMAV

-527 LWFSDVTTVTVRVL
+527 LWFSDVTTATVRVL

-573 TNAGLKYPCGLLPMP
+573 TNAGFKYPCGLLPMS

>member
-1 MKRIILILQMALLLV
+1 M
-16 GAASCSDSET
+16 
-26 GNGLAAEPELISIIP
+26 
-41 ISGASGCT
+41 
-49 AIISGVNFA
+49 
-58 AEQSANKVLL
+58 
-68 DGQEAQVVSS
+68 SS

-98 VSVNGKEVSGLDF
+98 VSVNGTEVSGLDF
-111 TYVTLADP
+111 TYVTLAEP
-119 EIKITALR
+119 EVKITALR

-136 VTIIGENFSD
+136 VTILGENFSD
-146 EVADMSVTFDGVK
+146 ELADMSVTFDGVK

-166 SSALSVTA
+166 SSALSVTT

-182 TVEVKKGAKTAV
+182 TVEVKNGTKTAV

-199 VELMVEKSTPSEGGA
+199 VELMISKSTPSEGGA

-238 QVLTVTEATVT
+238 QVLTVTEATAT
-249 TLKVEMPAL
+249 TLKVEMPAF

-293 SVQGTKDGIGKE
+293 SIRGTKDGIGK
-305 AKLEIVQHL
+305 AANLETVQHL

-320 KVWFTSRGA
+320 KVWFTSRGGA
-329 KDKNAI
+329 GRDAI

-346 TVIGTD
+346 TVIGID
-352 NALINNTHLW
+352 NALIKNTHPW

-373 VAGKAA
+373 ATGKAA

-392 SVLPLPAHKLTSN
+392 SVLPLPAHKLTTN

-447 VKLFAEHMAWNKDKT
+447 VRLFAEHMAWNKDKT
-462 KLFIGTTGVPF
+462 KLFIGTTGAPF

-481 TGEMKKIAGTDNRPT
+481 TGEVKKIAGTNDKPT
-496 SAANTTDGEPGNP
+496 SAVNTTDGEPGNP
-509 LTATIGQVEGIAV
+509 LTATIGQIEGIAV
-522 DAEGN
+522 DAEGD
-527 LWFSDVTTVTVRVL
+527 LWFSDVTTATVRVL

-573 TNAGLKYPCGLLPMP
+573 TNAGFKYPCGLLPMP

>member
-1 MKRIILILQMALLLV
+1 MALLLV
-16 GAASCSDSET
+16 GAASCSDSES

-41 ISGASGCT
+41 VSGASGCT

-58 AEQSANKVLL
+58 AEQSANKVFL

-98 VSVNGKEVSGLDF
+98 VSVNGAEVSGLDF
-111 TYVTLADP
+111 TYVTLAEP
-119 EIKITALR
+119 EVKITALR

-136 VTIIGENFSD
+136 VTILGENFSD

-182 TVEVKKGAKTAV
+182 TVEVKNGAKTAV

-199 VELMVEKSTPSEGGA
+199 VELMIAKSTPLEGGA

-238 QVLTVTEATVT
+238 QVLKVTESTAT

-293 SVQGTKDGIGKE
+293 SIRGTKDGIGK
-305 AKLEIVQHL
+305 AANLETVQHL

-320 KVWFTSRGA
+320 KVWFTSRGN
-329 KDKNAI
+329 KDMNAI
-335 RTLDPK
+335 RTLNPK

-352 NALINNTHLW
+352 NALIYSTHLW

-373 VAGKAA
+373 ATGKAA

-392 SVLPLPAHKLTSN
+392 SVLPLPAHKLTTN

-410 TDAQDNLYLLNRDA
+410 TDAQDNLYLLNRA
-424 GTEAKPSYISV
+424 NPSYISV

-447 VKLFAEHMAWNKDKT
+447 VSLSAEHMAWNKDKT
-462 KLFIGTTGVPF
+462 KLYIGSSDAPF

-481 TGEMKKIAGTDNRPT
+481 TGEMKKIAGTKDKPAN
-496 SAANTTDGEPGNP
+496 AAATTDGEPGNP
-509 LTATIGQVEGIAV
+509 LTATIGQIEGIAV

-527 LWFSDVTTVTVRVL
+527 LWFSDVTTTTVRVL
-541 VPGEGG
+541 IPGEGG
-547 DYTKG
+547 DYSKG

-561 FVPKYPG
+561 FVSKYPG

-573 TNAGLKYPCGLLPMP
+573 TNAGLKYTCGLLPMP